1 VHALLFLE
9 SIGTTE
15 LLVILVAALILF
27 GPRKLPELSRS
38 LGKSLSEF
46 KRASDDFKRTWERE
60 VAIERVEKEE
70 RIEQAMIGA
79 PDPTEQTAVAER
91 AIAPDT
97 TAPPRDGESVAR
109 GAEAATV
116 MARETNA
123 PVSAPASATPVEAS
137 RKSDWL

>member
-1 VHALLFLE
+1 MHALLFLE

-60 VAIERVEKEE
+60 VAVERVEKEE

-79 PDPTEQTAVAER
+79 PEPTEPTTIAEHT
-91 AIAPDT
+91 IAPET

-116 MARETNA
+116 MASETNA
-123 PVSAPASATPVEAS
+123 PTSVPTAAASV
-137 RKSDWL
+137 

>member
-1 VHALLFLE
+1 MHALLFLE

-60 VAIERVEKEE
+60 VTMERVEKEE
-70 RIEQAMIGA
+70 RIERAMIGA
-79 PDPTEQTAVAER
+79 PEPAEQPIIPEHN
-91 AIAPDT
+91 IAPET
-97 TAPPRDGESVAR
+97 TAPPRDGEIVAR
-109 GAEAATV
+109 GVEPTSEATSEVLASAVT
-116 MARETNA
+116 AA
-123 PVSAPASATPVEAS
+123 PATPVEAS
-137 RKSDWL
+137 RKSEWL

>member
-1 VHALLFLE
+1 MHALLFLE

-70 RIEQAMIGA
+70 RIERAMIGA
-79 PDPTEQTAVAER
+79 PEPTEQTNTIEQT
-91 AIAPDT
+91 IAPET
-97 TAPPRDGESVAR
+97 TAPPRDGEIVAR
-109 GAEAATV
+109 GIEAPGIS
-116 MARETNA
+116 TNEMSA
-123 PVSAPASATPVEAS
+123 PTSAPAPVEAS

>member
-1 VHALLFLE
+1 MHALLFLE

-46 KRASDDFKRTWERE
+46 KRASDDFKRAWERE
-60 VAIERVEKEE
+60 VAVERVEEEE

-79 PDPTEQTAVAER
+79 TEPTEPTAVAER
-91 AIAPDT
+91 TIAPAVP
-97 TAPPRDGESVAR
+97 APPHGGERVA
-109 GAEAATV
+109 
-116 MARETNA
+116 
-123 PVSAPASATPVEAS
+123 
-137 RKSDWL
+137 

>member
-1 VHALLFLE
+1 MHALLFLE

-60 VAIERVEKEE
+60 VTMERVEKEE

-79 PDPTEQTAVAER
+79 PDPTEQMAVAER
-91 AIAPDT
+91 TIAPEM
-97 TAPPRDGESVAR
+97 TAPPRDGEIVAR

-116 MARETNA
+116 PTNET
-123 PVSAPASATPVEAS
+123 SAPALEMPVEAS